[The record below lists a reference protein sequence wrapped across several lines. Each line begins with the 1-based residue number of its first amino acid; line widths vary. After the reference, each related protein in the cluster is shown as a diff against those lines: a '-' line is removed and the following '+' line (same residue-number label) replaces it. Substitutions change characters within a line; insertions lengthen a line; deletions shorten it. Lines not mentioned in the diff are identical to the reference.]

1 MRKVNLNSSEI
12 SADIETYGKKD
23 SIRPGHYKG
32 KKDLIASWQ
41 DTMSDEEF
49 RGAMK
54 ALIHRYTFRYDKK
67 GGIQDL
73 DKATECIRRL
83 KEWEQSL

>member
-1 MRKVNLNSSEI
+1 MN
-12 SADIETYGKKD
+12 DT
-23 SIRPGHYKG
+23 IRPDHYKG

-54 ALIHRYTFRYDKK
+54 ALIHRYTFRYDRKN
-67 GGIQDL
+67 GTEDL

-83 KEWEQSL
+83 KEWEESKHGE